1 MKIKQIIIALFL
13 LVVFSQLYLPSFRI
27 NSIIQL
33 IVLFIMLMLNEFKIS
48 IKIISLVI
56 PLFLIFGIGFLG
68 FFGKD
73 FKLIH
78 LIKDI
83 THFLKPILGL
93 VLGYLFF
100 RKIELKT
107 FIKIIILT
115 GFFTAFF
122 HIFLV
127 LFNSKLTIETMNK
140 LRNVFG
146 KDNFLESFSLLFF
159 CFYKKF
165 TGDKMFRNKRFN
177 YIIFCTLILSC
188 FFYFSRTMI
197 VVIVLGVLTIYGYT
211 IVNARNVKIFLGLL
225 TVVGLL
231 YVYLFS
237 IKIDRNGKGLEAFLY
252 KVKIAPAEMF
262 KTKINR
268 DNHKEL
274 WDHWRGY
281 EAKRALALMDKNPVN
296 YIVGTG
302 FGSLID
308 LKFKAPL
315 DSEGLRYISETH
327 NGYIYI
333 FYKTGIIGLVLLLYF
348 LFKIYRFI
356 YFDYQF
362 VSVFIG
368 LIGVCFFFTTLTITG
383 IYNPR
388 DVIIIILGGLL
399 SFSSRQNSIIKE

>member
-1 MKIKQIIIALFL
+1 
-13 LVVFSQLYLPSFRI
+13 
-27 NSIIQL
+27 
-33 IVLFIMLMLNEFKIS
+33 MLNEFKIS
-48 IKIISLVI
+48 IKIISLLI

-73 FKLIH
+73 FKFIH

-93 VLGYLFF
+93 LLGYLFF

-177 YIIFCTLILSC
+177 YIIFFTLILSC

-211 IVNARNVKIFLGLL
+211 ILNARNVKIFLGLL

-368 LIGVCFFFTTLTITG
+368 LIGVCLFFTTLTITG

-399 SFSSRQNSIIKE
+399 SFSSRQNIIIKE